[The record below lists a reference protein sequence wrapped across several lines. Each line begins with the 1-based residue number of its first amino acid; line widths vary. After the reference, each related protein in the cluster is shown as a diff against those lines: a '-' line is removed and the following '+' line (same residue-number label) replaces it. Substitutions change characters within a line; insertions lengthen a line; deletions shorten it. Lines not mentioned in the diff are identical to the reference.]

1 MKKYIKD
8 FFFGIIHGSIKK
20 KILWVFILAI
30 YLFLMLVCIIPV
42 PVSSTSPGSITSVAT
57 VIDIEDTDETV
68 VNKRA
73 YTVSVYTKTKASILE
88 YWIALLDKD
97 TDIEIDKREDN
108 IYTIKE
114 EEKIDVIA
122 KEQSIQDCLITA
134 YSCAKTN
141 GYDVNLDYTYKGI
154 RVACVPG
161 NYIKS
166 GPESLQIGD
175 IIVSIE
181 DTEVNNIEK
190 FKELV
195 LAIYDAYQ
203 ADKSLTSKKVSVI
216 RDNTLI
222 TLDNC
227 NIKGLAVLGNY
238 TKIYEG
244 SVPEYIFYEYYDL
257 NYDTAKPKFKINKAF
272 SSGPSGGLVQT
283 LFVYDCITNGSLIK
297 DKYILGTGTISTSGK
312 IGAIGAAKQKI
323 MTANFYQCQYFL
335 VPSANYD
342 EAKAKYDSIKD
353 PSFELIKVD
362 NFSDVITYF
371 SNLGGQA

>member
-8 FFFGIIHGSIKK
+8 FFFGIIHGSVKK
-20 KILWVFILAI
+20 KILWIFIIAL

-57 VIDIEDTDETV
+57 VIDIEDTDLTV

-73 YTVSVYTKTKASILE
+73 YTVAVYTKTKASILE
-88 YWIALLDKD
+88 YWLALLDKD

-122 KEQSIQDCLITA
+122 KEQSIQDSLISA
-134 YSCAKTN
+134 YTCAKEK
-141 GYDVNLDYTYKGI
+141 GYDVNLETTYKGI
-154 RVACVPG
+154 RVATVPA

-181 DTEVNNIEK
+181 ETVIDNIET
-190 FKELV
+190 FKEIV
-195 LAIYDAYQ
+195 LGIYEDYQ
-203 ADKSLTSKKVSVI
+203 SDKSLTSKKVSVI

-222 TLDNC
+222 NLDNC

-238 TKIYEG
+238 TKAYNG
-244 SVPEYIFYEYYDL
+244 NVPEYAFYEYFDL
-257 NYDTAKPKFKINKAF
+257 NYDTAKPKFKINRAF
-272 SSGPSGGLVQT
+272 SSGPSGGLIQT

-297 DKYILGTGTISTSGK
+297 DKYILGTGTISKNGK
-312 IGAIGAAKQKI
+312 VGAIGAAKQKI
-323 MTANFYQCQYFL
+323 MTADFYQCEYFL

-342 EAKAKYDSIKD
+342 EAKAKYDSIKN

-362 NFSDVITYF
+362 NFSDVINYF